1 MAISASHLDLWLHW
15 IRTKTRTPLVALFKS
30 ISGQTRQTD
39 LITVWI
45 SEQLRSS
52 KINKEIWILGTT
64 SIFDPLWKWLEPV
77 RRHWQHST
85 NRNKLHIHSTS
96 NKLLLA
102 CLARV
107 NGVVAFFQDVV
118 PNNLK
123 EKLLSFSPFKETP
136 PWSRIVLAIQLLWT
150 HDAGGK
156 FEVS

>member
-102 CLARV
+102 CLTKSMEWLPSFRMLSQIISRRNFSLFPPSKKHLLGRALFLLF
-107 NGVVAFFQDVV
+107 NYFGLMMQVAS
-118 PNNLK
+118 LK
-123 EKLLSFSPFKETP
+123 
-136 PWSRIVLAIQLLWT
+136 
-150 HDAGGK
+150 
-156 FEVS
+156 